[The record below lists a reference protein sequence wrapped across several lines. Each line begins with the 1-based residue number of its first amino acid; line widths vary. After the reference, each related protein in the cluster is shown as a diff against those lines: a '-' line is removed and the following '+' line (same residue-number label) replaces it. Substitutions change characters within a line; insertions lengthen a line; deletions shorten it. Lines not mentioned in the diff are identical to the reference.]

1 MPRPSSPQPIDG
13 VVAAPPMEET
23 QELDFQL
30 ASFPESPQDV
40 DDVEV
45 SRRHRACMEGFRWN
59 LLYVVCLL
67 PCNSWGC
74 ATLKLHGLYICLADP
89 HETIGDVHGPSRQS
103 LLSRLFFWDL
113 QVGSLDVAY
122 PDGRHETHP
131 LLTGMLSILLM
142 CPGSY
147 SSMH

>member
-1 MPRPSSPQPIDG
+1 MWSASC
-13 VVAAPPMEET
+13 
-23 QELDFQL
+23 L
-30 ASFPESPQDV
+30 A
-40 DDVEV
+40 
-45 SRRHRACMEGFRWN
+45 
-59 LLYVVCLL
+59 
-67 PCNSWGC
+67 NSWGW

-113 QVGSLDVAY
+113 QVGSLDVTY